1 MKCELLQRAND
12 QTFEVK
18 TPINWAAIYRSS
30 IHSADKML
38 VKARENGTTQKNIF
52 KARSMFPEWG
62 WKYEEEDLNFS
73 EKGISDFA
81 ENRET
86 WTSFI

>member
-1 MKCELLQRAND
+1 
-12 QTFEVK
+12 
-18 TPINWAAIYRSS
+18 
-30 IHSADKML
+30 ML

-52 KARSMFPEWG
+52 KARSMFPDWG
-62 WKYEEEDLNFS
+62 WKYEEEDLNVS